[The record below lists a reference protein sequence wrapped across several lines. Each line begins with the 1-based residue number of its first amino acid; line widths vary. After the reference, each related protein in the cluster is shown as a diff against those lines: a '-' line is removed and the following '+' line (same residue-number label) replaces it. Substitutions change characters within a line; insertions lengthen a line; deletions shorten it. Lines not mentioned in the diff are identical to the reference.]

1 MRTRLAGY
9 SEYGFRPGEEKQLMD
24 FCKCPDFSEDFLL
37 LECAKKSNAVIGADL
52 YFSIIKGLSWEKLD
66 VRTMQQ
72 YNKNDFY
79 GYRRKTLGLFRAAL
93 IESGRY
99 PIK

>member
-1 MRTRLAGY
+1 MKTRLASY
-9 SEYGFRPGEEKQLMD
+9 SDYGFRPGEENQFME
-24 FCKCPDFSEDFLL
+24 FCRQPNFTEGFLL
-37 LECAKKSNAVIGADL
+37 LECVKKSNAVIGGDV
-52 YFSIIKGLSWEKLD
+52 YFSLIKGLSWEKLD

-93 IESGRY
+93 IECGRY